1 MSAIGMTHAHY
12 EDNDTISN
20 YFARSKLHHGNM
32 CSSGM
37 KNYHSPER
45 LKQNEGAI
53 SLNTPRSVGNNNKI
67 ISHTQ
72 GR

>member
-1 MSAIGMTHAHY
+1 MG
-12 EDNDTISN
+12 
-20 YFARSKLHHGNM
+20 
-32 CSSGM
+32 SSGM

-45 LKQNEGAI
+45 LKQNDGAI

-72 GR
+72 TR